1 MGIEEGM
8 GVMKIQ
14 IAPAMEAQEIW
25 SGDQGIIS
33 FAEDHR
39 LNVLNSAE

>member
-1 MGIEEGM
+1 M

-14 IAPAMEAQEIW
+14 IAPAMEAEQMW
-25 SGDQGIIS
+25 SSDQGIGF

-39 LNVLNSAE
+39 LNVLKSAE